1 MRIMSYRRL
10 LAMAP
15 LALAIVPAAFA
26 APAPVSAPAVSAIGV
41 PSYDPRLEA
50 VVVPVAGLPPELSS
64 EVVVTPPIYR
74 LKVKGRAGFVGR
86 RQGGAG
92 RNPALTGWVATPG
105 DAGVQ
110 VSLVFRSRL
119 APVSVSWDKQRHA
132 LVLVPLYPGKQAP
145 LHGLPLFA
153 SAPPIKTYSPRPR
166 PTPSVSV
173 APLPSPKPSPVP
185 SPAPTPRPVP
195 SPSATPGWETR
206 GAVSMMYN
214 WVDYTE
220 YNPNGDLLVQ
230 LQNGRMLGGRY
241 GVRFAPPEPWRSRLT
256 PKDVSPDWHFSPY
269 WQTDLTAYSFSY
281 VLSDRNLPFSHR
293 FREDSRL
300 EYSLMRELTRNHLWS
315 DVGLGYWGR
324 LENSYNTGVPPVLSQ
339 AFTFNR
345 LFHAPMARFSVSV
358 PPEEV
363 KIGGVPGWRL
373 FAELDYSPII
383 FTALDKGL
391 PGLPPLSWSRTRLG
405 IERDWGPF
413 RLSFSDT
420 TWLMTGYQ
428 FEERF
433 HMPTLML
440 TWETYLP

>member
-1 MRIMSYRRL
+1 MVPMQPPRL
-10 LAMAP
+10 LATLP
-15 LALAIVPAAFA
+15 LAAIVPAALA
-26 APAPVSAPAVSAIGV
+26 APAPASSAIGV
-41 PSYDPRLEA
+41 PAYDARTEA
-50 VVVPVAGLPPELSS
+50 VVVPVAGPAPELSS
-64 EVVVTPPIYR
+64 SIVLTPPIYR
-74 LKVKGRAGFVGR
+74 LKLRGKPGFAGR
-86 RQGGAG
+86 RQGLAG
-92 RNPALTGWVATPG
+92 RNPALTGWVATP
-105 DAGVQ
+105 DAAGVT
-110 VSLVFRSRL
+110 VSLVFKSRL
-119 APVSVSWDKQRHA
+119 APVAVSWDKQRHA
-132 LVLVPLYPGKQAP
+132 LVLVPLYPGKKPPVHAVP
-145 LHGLPLFA
+145 MAA

-166 PTPSVSV
+166 VTPSV
-173 APLPSPKPSPVP
+173 PLSPLPSPVP
-185 SPAPTPRPVP
+185 SPVASPGPSPVP
-195 SPSATPGWETR
+195 SRGGTPGWETR
-206 GAVSMMYN
+206 GAVSMIYN

-241 GVRFAPPEPWRSRLT
+241 GVRFMPPEPWRSRLT
-256 PKDVSPDWHFSPY
+256 PGNLSPDWRFSPY

-300 EYSLMRELTRNHLWS
+300 EYSLMRELTRTHLWT
-315 DVGLGYWGR
+315 DLGVGYWGR
-324 LENSYNTGVPPVLSQ
+324 FENAYNTGVPPVLSQ
-339 AFTFNR
+339 AFTYNR
-345 LFHAPMARFSVSV
+345 LFHAPMARFSVAI

-373 FAELDYSPII
+373 FAEVDYSPFI

-391 PGLPPLSWSRTRLG
+391 PGLPPLSWSRSRLG

-433 HMPTLML
+433 HMPALML